1 MFLEPCDS
9 RIIGTFVV
17 SKNDYS
23 VAFVDS
29 MRLRSKAVM
38 VEIESGTECYF
49 MSILHQI

>member
-17 SKNDYS
+17 SNS
-23 VAFVDS
+23 VALVDS

-38 VEIESGTECYF
+38 VEMESGSEHYF